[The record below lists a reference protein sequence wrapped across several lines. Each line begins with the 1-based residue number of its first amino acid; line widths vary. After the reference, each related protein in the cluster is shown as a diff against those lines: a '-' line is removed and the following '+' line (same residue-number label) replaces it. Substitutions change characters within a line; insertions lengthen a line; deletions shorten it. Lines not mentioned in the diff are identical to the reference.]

1 MEFKNLFVDFSDYV
15 HNRDKTNEVL
25 KLLVRRDSI
34 EGVKIQRAAET
45 PLKEVCIYTRD
56 RQNPIIFMT
65 DLEDST
71 IEKLVQDISGKGKE
85 IGFSPQ

>member
-1 MEFKNLFVDFSDYV
+1 MEFKNLFADLSDYV
-15 HNRDKTNEVL
+15 HNEDKTNEVL

-45 PLKEVCIYTRD
+45 PLKEVCIYTKN
-56 RQNPIIFMT
+56 RQNPIIFKT
-65 DLEDST
+65 DIEDRK
-71 IEKLVQDISGKGKE
+71 IEKLIQDISGKGKE